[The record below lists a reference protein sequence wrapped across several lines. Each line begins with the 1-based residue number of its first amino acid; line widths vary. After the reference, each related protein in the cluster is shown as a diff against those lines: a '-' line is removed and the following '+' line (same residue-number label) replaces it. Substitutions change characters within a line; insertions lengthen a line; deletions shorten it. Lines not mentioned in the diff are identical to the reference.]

1 MFQGT
6 GSDVGKSLLV
16 AGLCRLFARHGL
28 KVSPFKAQNMSNNA
42 AVTDD
47 GEEIGRAQFLQA
59 IAAGIAPSVHMNPVL
74 LKPQSD
80 KTSQVIVRGKV
91 VATMGA
97 KEYQKYRAELL
108 PIVLESY
115 HELAKNNDLILV
127 EGAGSP
133 AEINLRES
141 DIANMGFARAANI
154 PVVLIGDI
162 ERGGVIASLVGTHA
176 VLASEDR
183 AMIRAF
189 IVNKFRGDADLFTSG
204 AEEIAKRTGW
214 KNLGL
219 VPHFAD
225 LVRLPQE
232 DSLALGKRQEA
243 LGISEKK
250 INISVLKTPH
260 IANFDDIDP
269 LANAPNVRVSWISAG
284 EVIPANCEL
293 VILAGSKSTISDL
306 EFIKAQGW
314 DIDLRA
320 HIRRGGRVLG
330 ICGGYQMLGKT
341 LSDPHGAEGK
351 PQTANGLGLL
361 DVETI
366 FAKEKAVNKWRG
378 FVTPCLTRGLGIYS
392 KTFELSLDPRLRGD
406 DKKIDGYEIHLG
418 KTTGADCARPMF
430 YTSSTY
436 KGVVTPDLLG
446 GLEQQAMSENL
457 ALDPRAE
464 AGMTST
470 PEGAISADG
479 LVMGSYIHG
488 VFTNDGFRDKF
499 LSSLRGGMT
508 DVAIQFNYNYHAQ
521 IDRILNDWADVLE
534 QSIDIEK
541 LLELAK

>member
-1 MFQGT
+1 LLFASHSSIYYQSLMKTTKAIMFQGT

-16 AGLCRLFARHGL
+16 AGLCRLFVRRGL

-42 AVTDD
+42 AIADD
-47 GEEIGRAQFLQA
+47 GGEIGRAQFLQA
-59 IAAGIAPSVHMNPVL
+59 LAAGVAPSVHMNPVL

-97 KEYQKYRAELL
+97 KEYQKYRAKLL

-115 HELAKNNDLILV
+115 RELAKNNDIILV

-162 ERGGVIASLVGTHA
+162 ERGGVIASIVGTHA
-176 VLASEDR
+176 VLASKDR
-183 AMIRAF
+183 DMIRGF

-204 AEEIAKRTGW
+204 ANEIVQRTDW
-214 KNLGL
+214 QNLGL
-219 VPHFAD
+219 VPHFAE
-225 LVRLPQE
+225 LARLPQE
-232 DSLALGKRQEA
+232 DSLALSMRSSATQAAPLNGASRLAPPQ
-243 LGISEKK
+243 

-269 LANAPNVRVSWISAG
+269 LANAPNVRVSWISSC
-284 EVIPANCEL
+284 EIIPADCHL

-330 ICGGYQMLGKT
+330 ICGGYQMLGKM

-351 PQTANGLGLL
+351 PQTAQGLALL
-361 DVETI
+361 DVETV
-366 FAKEKAVNKWRG
+366 FATQKITSNWQG
-378 FVTPCLTRGLGIYS
+378 YFSLTTDNRQL
-392 KTFELSLDPRLRGD
+392 TT
-406 DKKIDGYEIHLG
+406 GYEIHLG
-418 KTTGADCARPMF
+418 KTTGVDCAKPLF
-430 YTSSTY
+430 I
-436 KGVVTPDLLG
+436 
-446 GLEQQAMSENL
+446 SEN
-457 ALDPRAE
+457 
-464 AGMTST
+464 GTN
-470 PEGAISADG
+470 EGTISADG

-488 VFTNDGFRDKF
+488 VFASDDFRNEFLASLGADKN
-499 LSSLRGGMT
+499 
-508 DVAIQFNYNYHAQ
+508 NYNYHAQ
-521 IDRILNDWADVLE
+521 IDHILNDWADILE